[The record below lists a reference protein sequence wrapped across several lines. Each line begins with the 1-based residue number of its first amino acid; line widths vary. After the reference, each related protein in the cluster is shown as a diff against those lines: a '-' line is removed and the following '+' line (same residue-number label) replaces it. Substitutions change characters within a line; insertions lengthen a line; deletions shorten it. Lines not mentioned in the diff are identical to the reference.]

1 MDESG
6 DFITQHGADQHL
18 KCDKTGLVSSNGNGD
33 AISASQNSPSHRTGS
48 RTYRISPSGPDILK
62 SSIQP
67 ASLNS
72 GIFGQKCAKR
82 PEALRVASI
91 RQELRS
97 DFQLQEQ
104 LRTEGIL
111 KNSAA
116 FGWPHQSHRNET
128 LLNGQSVSAASLI
141 RSSVDH
147 FSNRTDNCDHF
158 STKKEENVLGFGNC
172 RGSRNLEKVHMSHS
186 TTKQA
191 DGFPRLDVLAEPSM
205 YLQQEQPQQLNSSCR
220 NSLPP
225 SLSAS
230 FEMHQTRLKKGVAH
244 KHPSKLP
251 NIAETAVQRTPNI
264 AEHFRLNGAVENN
277 FLLKLPV
284 IQGAT
289 KYNAEKTLD
298 VQEGIGNQG
307 HLQGS
312 RKKRRNPPKASCK
325 AVTLKKRFDESDD
338 LTSTGYPSGCSSRNS
353 SVHDD
358 DSSS

>member
-6 DFITQHGADQHL
+6 DFITQHRAEQHV
-18 KCDKTGLVSSNGNGD
+18 KCDKTGPVSSNGNGD
-33 AISASQNSPSHRTGS
+33 AISASINSPSHRTGS
-48 RTYRISPSGPDILK
+48 STYRISPSGSDILK
-62 SSIQP
+62 SPIQP
-67 ASLNS
+67 VFLNS

-104 LRTEGIL
+104 LRTEGII
-111 KNSAA
+111 KNSVA

-128 LLNGQSVSAASLI
+128 LLNGQNVSAASLI
-141 RSSVDH
+141 HFGSRIDNNDH
-147 FSNRTDNCDHF
+147 FSA
-158 STKKEENVLGFGNC
+158 KKEESVHGFGNS
-172 RGSRNLEKVHMSHS
+172 RGNRNLEKFHS

-191 DGFPRLDVLAEPSM
+191 DGFPRLDILAEPSM
-205 YLQQEQPQQLNSSCR
+205 YLQQEQPQQVNSSSR
-220 NSLPP
+220 SSLPLP
-225 SLSAS
+225 LSAS

-251 NIAETAVQRTPNI
+251 NIAETAIQRAPNI

-277 FLLKLPV
+277 SQLKLPT
-284 IQGAT
+284 IHGAT
-289 KYNAEKTLD
+289 KYNIEKTLG

-307 HLQGS
+307 YLQGP
-312 RKKRRNPPKASCK
+312 RKKRRNIPKASCK